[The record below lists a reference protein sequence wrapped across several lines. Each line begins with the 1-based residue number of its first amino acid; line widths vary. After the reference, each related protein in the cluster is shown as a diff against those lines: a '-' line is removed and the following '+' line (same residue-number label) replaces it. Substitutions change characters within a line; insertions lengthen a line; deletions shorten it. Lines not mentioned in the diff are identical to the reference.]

1 MLKDPHY
8 IENLFLIKNNSNVL
22 VSILCF
28 CYCLQKYF
36 EIVLN
41 QAIQSAVAVVTA
53 KKKNVV

>member
-1 MLKDPHY
+1 MLKGPHY
-8 IENLFLIKNNSNVL
+8 IENFFLIKNNSNVL

-41 QAIQSAVAVVTA
+41 QAIQSAVAVVAT
-53 KKKNVV
+53 KKM